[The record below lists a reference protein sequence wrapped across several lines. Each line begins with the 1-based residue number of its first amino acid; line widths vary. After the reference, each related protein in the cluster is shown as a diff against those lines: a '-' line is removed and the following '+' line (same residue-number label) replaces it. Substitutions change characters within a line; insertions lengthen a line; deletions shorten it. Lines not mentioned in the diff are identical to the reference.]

1 MNQPPTMNRSNA
13 GLSLALAALTLTL
26 TADASPYAL
35 TPADRAEIT
44 ALSRSFFE
52 ATRDGV
58 RNVENVYV
66 TPADLRSLLPQS
78 RRGAADAGPSPA
90 DEVVDRQ
97 YLAIERDARALR
109 ETFHHGVFV
118 GIAAR
123 SYPRDTIDLR
133 PCGRFARANTQ
144 CGDGPLIEYTVNG
157 EARRF
162 RLDTLVRL
170 RGHWRVF
177 DVRP

>member
-1 MNQPPTMNRSNA
+1 MKASTMNRPTA
-13 GLSLALAALTLTL
+13 RLSLAVAVVAAALP
-26 TADASPYAL
+26 ADAAPYAL

-44 ALSRSFFE
+44 ALARSFFE

-58 RNVENVYV
+58 RNVESVYP
-66 TPADLRSLLPQS
+66 TPADLRSLLPS
-78 RRGAADAGPSPA
+78 ARRGAADAGPSPA
-90 DEVVDRQ
+90 DEVADRQ
-97 YLAIERDARALR
+97 FMAIERDARALR
-109 ETFHHGVFV
+109 ETFRGGVFTGV
-118 GIAAR
+118 AAR